1 MSPQTTKTEKP
12 KYFDIRA
19 DFWEQHWEM
28 AEGYETYLAHSDAEK
43 AERWREKAKEIP
55 SLSDEQIARLRG
67 YNRKL
72 HVLVYT
78 GVWCGDCVRQGPML
92 ERIVDAAD
100 DAVELRCIDRDASD
114 ELKNELRI
122 LGAMRVPVVV
132 FLTEDFM
139 EVGRFGDRLLTV
151 YRRKAE
157 NEVGAAC
164 AVPYAKDAEDAL
176 AAEQAEWVDI
186 FERMLLMTRLS
197 PPLRERHGD

>member
-1 MSPQTTKTEKP
+1 MNSQTQTDKP
-12 KYFDIRA
+12 KYYDIRA
-19 DFWEQHWEM
+19 DFWQNHWEQ
-28 AEGYETYLAHSDAEK
+28 ADDYETYLANSDADK
-43 AERWREKAKEIP
+43 ADRWREKAGDIP
-55 SLSDEQIARLRG
+55 AVTAEQVERLTG
-67 YNRKL
+67 YGRKL
-72 HVLVYT
+72 HVLMYT

-92 ERIVDAAD
+92 KNIVDAAD
-100 DAVELRCIDRDASD
+100 DTVELRCIDRDASE
-114 ELKNELRI
+114 ELKDELRI
-122 LGAMRVPVVV
+122 LGAMRVPIVV

-164 AVPYAKDAEDAL
+164 AVPYAREGDNAL
-176 AAEQAEWVDI
+176 AAEQSEWVDI